1 MDTVR
6 IFVDDVFL
14 CTVPANRIDN
24 MLLHLQRKGIHNVT
38 VGEWHESVCVL
49 QPAPQAVV
57 H

>member
-38 VGEWHESVCVL
+38 VGE
-49 QPAPQAVV
+49 
-57 H
+57 